1 MNKELYRVLMVTLLM
16 IFSSLAGC
24 LEGSDD
30 DEKTDS
36 DTGNDNNDGS
46 QGNNTDMGGN
56 NSTVVVN
63 YGTVMVSTY
72 HVGEL
77 VSAIVGDSAT
87 IEYMAD
93 PDTSVHDYTPSDAD
107 KIRLTNSDIFFYH
120 GLNLEPWVDDL
131 LDNLGD
137 AAPPAIQT
145 HTMPSGELSL
155 DYESLLKMSLCEELT
170 MGEETSST
178 LIEHEENASDLE
190 IHAEKGLQKLMFP
203 EHDDDHDE
211 DHDDDME
218 DEESILMGIFN
229 ESDTNG
235 DNLLDIDELENFIT
249 ALDAFEEEHEDD
261 HDGHDHGDGHDDGD
275 EHDHGDGHDDGDEHD
290 HGDGHDDGD
299 EHDHGDGHDHEDGHD
314 DGDNHTDGD
323 DHDHDDGHDDGD
335 NHTDGDD
342 HDHEDGPR

>member
-1 MNKELYRVLMVTLLM
+1 
-16 IFSSLAGC
+16 
-24 LEGSDD
+24 
-30 DEKTDS
+30 
-36 DTGNDNNDGS
+36 
-46 QGNNTDMGGN
+46 MGGN

-299 EHDHGDGHDHEDGHD
+299 EHDHGDGHDDA
-314 DGDNHTDGD
+314 
-323 DHDHDDGHDDGD
+323 
-335 NHTDGDD
+335 
-342 HDHEDGPR
+342 R

>member
-1 MNKELYRVLMVTLLM
+1 MNKELCRVLMVTLLM

-36 DTGNDNNDGS
+36 ETVNDNNDGS
-46 QGNNTDMGGN
+46 QENNTDMGEN

-93 PDTSVHDYTPSDAD
+93 PDTSVHDYSPSDAD
-107 KIRLTNSDIFFYH
+107 KLRLTNSDIFFYH

-131 LDNLGD
+131 LDNLGS

-170 MGEETSST
+170 IGEETSST
-178 LIEHEENASDLE
+178 LVEHEENASNLE
-190 IHAEKGLQKLMFP
+190 IHAEKGVQKLTFP
-203 EHDDDHDE
+203 EHDDE
-211 DHDDDME
+211 DHDDDMV
-218 DEESILMGIFN
+218 DEQSILMEIFN

-235 DNLLDIDELENFIT
+235 DSLLDINELEGFNA
-249 ALDAFEEEHEDD
+249 ALDAFEEEHEDG
-261 HDGHDHGDGHDDGD
+261 HEGHDHGDDHSDHGDGD
-275 EHDHGDGHDDGDEHD
+275 EHDHGDDHSDDGLSLIHI
-290 HGDGHDDGD
+290 
-299 EHDHGDGHDHEDGHD
+299 
-314 DGDNHTDGD
+314 
-323 DHDHDDGHDDGD
+323 
-335 NHTDGDD
+335 
-342 HDHEDGPR
+342 